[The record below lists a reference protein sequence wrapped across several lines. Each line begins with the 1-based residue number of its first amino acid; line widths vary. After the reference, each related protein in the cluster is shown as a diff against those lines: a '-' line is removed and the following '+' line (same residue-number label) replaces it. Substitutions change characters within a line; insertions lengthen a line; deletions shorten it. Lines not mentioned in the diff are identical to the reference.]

1 MAETCLFMLKSLG
14 TFGKKPSIYKSIN
27 SSCIWSKLIH
37 FFSSYVIYF
46 QGIFLCKEQKDGWMQ
61 KVEDLS
67 DCGDAGVKQ
76 LIDEDYIPPDSPE
89 SD

>member
-1 MAETCLFMLKSLG
+1 MHLVQT
-14 TFGKKPSIYKSIN
+14 N
-27 SSCIWSKLIH
+27 Q
-37 FFSSYVIYF
+37 FFNSYVTHF

-67 DCGDAGVKQ
+67 DCDDAGVKQ
-76 LIDEDYIPPDSPE
+76 LIDEDYIPPDSPK